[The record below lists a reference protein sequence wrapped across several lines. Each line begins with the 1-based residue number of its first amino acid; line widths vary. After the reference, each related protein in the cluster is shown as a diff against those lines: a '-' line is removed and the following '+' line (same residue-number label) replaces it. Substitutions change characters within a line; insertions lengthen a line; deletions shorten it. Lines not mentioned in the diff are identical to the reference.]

1 MEGTAMLF
9 SEIYGS
15 YYNAVAA
22 ILTEAAAGGLTRRE
36 ITRIVEEKAFAESV
50 LTIPAALEKGEWPLL
65 DKEGKSL
72 LRHPPTRPLTTLER
86 RWLKALL
93 LDPRIAL
100 FSPDPGGLE
109 GVEPLYRP
117 DTFACFDQYADGDPY
132 TDEGYIQRFRRI
144 LEALRQKR
152 MLRIRYRSRA
162 GRLYAADCIPYRL
175 EYSAKDDKFR
185 LLTTGKGK
193 MDVINLSRIL
203 SCEMLETRVPA
214 GFHPPGR
221 REKELV
227 LLLREERN
235 ALERVLL
242 HFSHLEKET
251 RRIAH
256 GLYEIKLRY
265 DPGDEAELLIRV
277 LSFGP
282 VLEVQSPPEFI
293 GLIKERLSRQRSLSF
308 PGAAQTETGK

>member
-1 MEGTAMLF
+1 MLF
-9 SEIYGS
+9 
-15 YYNAVAA
+15 
-22 ILTEAAAGGLTRRE
+22 
-36 ITRIVEEKAFAESV
+36 
-50 LTIPAALEKGEWPLL
+50 
-65 DKEGKSL
+65 
-72 LRHPPTRPLTTLER
+72 
-86 RWLKALL
+86 
-93 LDPRIAL
+93 
-100 FSPDPGGLE
+100 
-109 GVEPLYRP
+109 
-117 DTFACFDQYADGDPY
+117 
-132 TDEGYIQRFRRI
+132 
-144 LEALRQKR
+144 
-152 MLRIRYRSRA
+152 RS
-162 GRLYAADCIPYRL
+162 L

-185 LLTTGKGK
+185 LLTAGKGK
-193 MDVINLSRIL
+193 MEAVNLSRIL

-235 ALERVLL
+235 ALERALL